1 MNHKPTILAL
11 TAIVAAIAVTGIAA
25 MATPV
30 FAGGHHHNN
39 GIKVNQSIDQANV
52 CSGQPPE
59 KTAAATNET
68 LVAPPPRQAPTI
80 CLNEGSN
87 NADIQR

>member
-1 MNHKPTILAL
+1 MLAVA
-11 TAIVAAIAVTGIAA
+11 AIVAAMAVTGIAA
-25 MATPV
+25 VATPV
-30 FAGGHHHNN
+30 FAGGHHHHNN
-39 GIKVNQSIDQANV
+39 GIKVNQSIDQLNV
-52 CSGQPPE
+52 CSGSPQEAPG
-59 KTAAATNET
+59 